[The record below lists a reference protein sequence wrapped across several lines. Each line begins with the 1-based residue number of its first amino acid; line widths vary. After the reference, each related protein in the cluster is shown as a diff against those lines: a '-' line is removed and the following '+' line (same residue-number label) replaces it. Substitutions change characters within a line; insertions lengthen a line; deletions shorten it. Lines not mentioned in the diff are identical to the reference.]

1 MLDKFEVASGSVRGR
16 DHRETDKNNQD
27 GFYIASACDALCAV
41 VTDGCGSGKYS
52 EVGAKIGARLV
63 TEAIMREIEQSIRR
77 GIIPNPV
84 NEKVRQNVIA
94 QLRIL
99 INAMGASVSEIVND
113 YFLFT
118 IVGFLILPWETYIF
132 SIGDGVFITNGNI
145 VKLAFANNAPPYI
158 SYGITGSSLKDEKLN
173 LLHFQIHEIIPTENV
188 ESILIGTDGV
198 GDLILAEVKNI
209 SGKVELVGNINQFFK
224 EDKFFKNPDMIRRR
238 LSLIN
243 RDAVKYER
251 DQHGRIIDIKKE
263 FGLLPDD
270 TTIVAVRRKRR

>member
-77 GIIPNPV
+77 GIIPKPV

-94 QLRIL
+94 QLRVL
-99 INAMGASVSEIVND
+99 INAMGASISEVVNE

-118 IVGFLILPWETYIF
+118 VIGFLILPWETYIF
-132 SIGDGVFITNGNI
+132 SIGDGVFIKNGNI
-145 VKLAFANNAPPYI
+145 VSLAFPNNAPPYL
-158 SYGITGSSLKDEKLN
+158 SYEITGSFLKESLQFK
-173 LLHFQIHEIIPTENV
+173 IHEVAPTEDV